1 LSLWIQHHIKSI
13 SASVVPLE
21 ANTTFLPQQSDKT
34 RFIMY
39 WGKRNLRLGKN
50 ELGVSSK
57 EVKTRSKRME
67 QTIKGTLRGSY

>member
-1 LSLWIQHHIKSI
+1 
-13 SASVVPLE
+13 
-21 ANTTFLPQQSDKT
+21 
-34 RFIMY
+34 MY

-67 QTIKGTLRGSY
+67 QTIKGTLRGSYWPQSTGMIFMENL